1 MSTRLER
8 LLLLAILAFQAALGA
23 GYAVGTPAWEAPDE
37 PAHYNYIRY
46 VAERAAFPVMQT
58 GDYDAAE
65 LERLK
70 AARFPAAM
78 SVDGVRYENHQPP
91 LYYLLMA
98 PLFKASAGLPM
109 APQVIV
115 LRLASVLMGVL
126 VLVAAYAIARTLFP
140 ANPLT
145 ALAVPAFLA
154 VIPMHT
160 AMSAA
165 INNDTLSELLLAII
179 LLLSLLRLQDRL
191 PERRYVVLAG
201 LIYGLG
207 LLTKVTVY
215 VGAGVFAGAE
225 LGRWW
230 LARHGRSPAQDRR
243 ALLAGLGNLVGVAAV
258 GLGLGGWW
266 FVRNALVY
274 GNLDILAR
282 QRHDLVVVGQPRT
295 VWGMDALQHFAITA
309 FNSFWAQFGWM
320 GIPVDQRIYYALAVL
335 TIMAAAGLGLYLS
348 RCAEGLTPAQRWG
361 LSLAGLLFGLIF
373 AGMAQYNLDYIQ
385 PQGRYLFPA
394 AVAVALA
401 LALGLEELAGRALCT
416 LLLAGG
422 VAWLALQGAG
432 RLATGLGVC
441 AVLLMAGVRWRTPQA
456 AAPVAVAG
464 ALAALGAL
472 DVYCLAGV
480 IVPYFR

>member
-1 MSTRLER
+1 LSKRLER
-8 LLLLAILAFQAALGA
+8 ALLLAILTFQMALGA

-37 PAHYNYIRY
+37 PAHFNYIRH
-46 VAERAAFPVMQT
+46 VAETASLPVMQT

-70 AARFPAAM
+70 AARFPPAL

-91 LYYLLMA
+91 LYYALMA
-98 PLFKASAGLPM
+98 PLFKASAGLPV
-109 APQVIV
+109 PQQVIV
-115 LRLASVLMGVL
+115 LRLASVLMGAMVL
-126 VLVAAYAIARTLFP
+126 LVAYFIARTLCP

-179 LLLSLLRLQDRL
+179 LFLSLLRLQDRL
-191 PERRYVVLAG
+191 PSRRYVVLAG
-201 LIYGLG
+201 LVYGLG
-207 LLTKVTVY
+207 LLTKITVY

-230 LARHGRSPAQDRR
+230 LARGGRSATQDRR
-243 ALLAGLGNLVGVAAV
+243 ALLDSLLSLAGVGAV
-258 GLGLGGWW
+258 GLAMGGWW
-266 FVRNALVY
+266 FVRNATVY
-274 GNLDILAR
+274 GNLDVLAR

-295 VWGMDALQHFAITA
+295 VWGLDALQHFAVTT
-309 FNSFWAQFGWM
+309 FHSFWAQFGWM
-320 GIPVDQRIYYALAVL
+320 GIPVDQRIYHALAVL
-335 TIMAAAGLGLYLS
+335 TVMAAAGLALYLA
-348 RCAEGLTPAQRWG
+348 RRFPRLDPVQKWG
-361 LSLAGLLFGLIF
+361 LGLAALLFVLIF
-373 AGMAQYNLDYIQ
+373 GGMAQYNLDYIQ

-401 LALGLEELAGRALCT
+401 FALGLEELAGRALCT

-432 RLATGLGVC
+432 RVAIGLGVSV
-441 AVLLMAGVRWRTPQA
+441 ALLVAGLRWRAPSA
-456 AAPVAVAG
+456 AAPALVAG
-464 ALAALGAL
+464 ALLALAAL
-472 DVYCLAGV
+472 DIYCLVGV
-480 IVPYFR
+480 VVPYFR